1 MIRFIWRTMSR
12 GSLLFTC
19 IAQPLERAYTY
30 VPSVIFLRV
39 LVFEVIE
46 FLFLTFAKVE
56 AAREREAYLAVA
68 RGDVAKLPDVK
79 GVYLTFGEQD
89 IVVIHEAPTLRE
101 SVQTAVKLRN
111 IPGIIDTQTMVC
123 MDIEEVFG

>member
-1 MIRFIWRTMSR
+1 M
-12 GSLLFTC
+12 
-19 IAQPLERAYTY
+19 
-30 VPSVIFLRV
+30 
-39 LVFEVIE
+39 IE

-68 RGDVAKLPDVK
+68 RGDVAKLPHVK

-89 IVVIHEAPTLRE
+89 IVVIHEAPSLRE

>member
-1 MIRFIWRTMSR
+1 MVK
-12 GSLLFTC
+12 L
-19 IAQPLERAYTY
+19 
-30 VPSVIFLRV
+30 
-39 LVFEVIE
+39 
-46 FLFLTFAKVE
+46 LFLTYAKVE

-68 RGDVAKLPDVK
+68 RGDVAKLPYVK

-89 IVVIHEAPTLRE
+89 IVVIHEAPSLRDA
-101 SVQTAVKLRN
+101 VQTAVKLRN